1 MNKIFVDGNQDVLQE
16 DSKPTP
22 LSQVFDEIEQLCEE
36 KNREINSVKI
46 NGKLIPPEEINL
58 WMDKTLDD
66 ISKIEIETV
75 SNDEISLEQLLLAS
89 SYVVEIEELVN
100 NFIEEGK
107 MDYQEAVLAVV
118 SAMNKWEDVCRL
130 IDSAAKQL
138 NIDYSKAKFS
148 GTHFIQQHKTSM
160 EVINELSKAMS
171 DKDIVSIRDIL
182 EYKFVPQIK
191 TYQELVKAIAKEY
204 ENGLG
209 E

>member
-46 NGKLIPPEEINL
+46 NGELIPPEEINL

-75 SNDEISLEQLLLAS
+75 SNDEISLEQLFLAS

-138 NIDYSKAKFS
+138 NIDY
-148 GTHFIQQHKTSM
+148 
-160 EVINELSKAMS
+160 
-171 DKDIVSIRDIL
+171 
-182 EYKFVPQIK
+182 
-191 TYQELVKAIAKEY
+191 
-204 ENGLG
+204 
-209 E
+209 